1 MKKRYIAIL
10 ITLGFLCLGTLI
22 LSLIFKDNIKNF
34 FDYTLLDCVNI
45 VSTLIIGF
53 VFTYTISVSLQAE
66 SKKNEIFQE
75 CLSSA
80 SENAR
85 KIIIYL
91 EENSNKTITNEI
103 RMHILT
109 MFQVLSADIA
119 TYIKLCP
126 NKNQLTAVQNELL
139 QKRKDFNNF
148 LTGDAL
154 AINKLITEKYLYKNI
169 KAFYNLQNCIFKC
182 KLELNN

>member
-10 ITLGFLCLGTLI
+10 IALGLLCLTTFI

-34 FDYTLLDCVNI
+34 FDYTLLDCVNLLA
-45 VSTLIIGF
+45 TLIIGF

-66 SKKNEIFQE
+66 SKKNQIFEE

-85 KIIIYL
+85 NIITYL
-91 EENSNKTITNEI
+91 EENTNKTITNEI
-103 RMHILT
+103 RMHILS
-109 MFQVLSADIA
+109 MFQVVSADIS
-119 TYIKLCP
+119 TYIQLCK
-126 NKNQLTAVQNELL
+126 NNNQLTAAQKELL

-154 AINKLITEKYLYKNI
+154 AINKILSEQYLYKNL
-169 KAFYNLQNCIFKC
+169 KAFYNFQNCIFKC
-182 KLELNN
+182 KLELSK